1 MHNTAMSATL
11 VTGAFGCLGAWV
23 TALLARDGERVIAHD
38 LGSDPRRLH
47 LVADAEALERVTFAQ
62 GDVADLAGLERLIHE
77 HDVTSV
83 IHLAALQAPYCAADP
98 VHGAHV
104 NVVGTVAAFEAVR
117 RAGLT
122 TTISYASSAA
132 AASALGEAPS
142 TFYGVYKL
150 ATEGVA
156 ERYAAD
162 FGIASVGLRPA
173 CVYGPGRDRG
183 TTAAVTEAIVAA
195 GRGERYRIPFAS
207 ALELHYAPDV
217 ARAFIAQT
225 GRRLD
230 GALVRTVP
238 SEGPT
243 AVAELVI
250 AVERVVPGAAEL
262 IDVGDEHLPFPGETP
277 GTPVEMTITPLDDG
291 IRATVELTKGAPA

>member
-1 MHNTAMSATL
+1 MSATL

-23 TALLARDGERVIAHD
+23 TALLAQDGERVVAHD
-38 LGSDPRRLH
+38 LGTDPRRLE

-62 GDVADLAGLERLIHE
+62 GDVTDLAGLERLIDE
-77 HDVTSV
+77 QDVTSV

-98 VHGAHV
+98 VLGAQV
-104 NVVGTVAAFEAVR
+104 NVVGTLAVFEAVR

-132 AASALGEAPS
+132 AASAPGEAPS

-162 FGIASVGLRPA
+162 FGVPSVGLRPA

-195 GRGERYRIPFAS
+195 GRGERYRIPFAT
-207 ALELHYAPDV
+207 ALELHYAADV
-217 ARAFIAQT
+217 ARAFIDAT
-225 GRRLD
+225 AGPPD

-238 SEGPT
+238 NEGPT
-243 AVAELVI
+243 TMAELVGV
-250 AVERVVPGAAEL
+250 VERVVPGAADL
-262 IDVGDEHLPFPGETP
+262 IDVGDEQLPFPGQTP
-277 GTPVEMTITPLDDG
+277 GTPVAMTITPLEAG
-291 IRATVELTKGAPA
+291 IRATVELTTGGRA